1 MSENSI
7 LEGKKILIVDDEL
20 DIVDAL
26 EELLPMCDV
35 AKASTFDEAK
45 ELLES
50 RYFDLAI
57 LDIMGV
63 DGYKLLNM
71 AKRRNITAVM
81 LTAHAFSP
89 DNLARSIKEGAASYL
104 PKEEMARIT
113 AFLIDILKA
122 QEEGKSTWEPWQE
135 RLPPSLATTSQ
146 VMSPGK
152 NGFCSML
159 KSRSRA
165 LCPLDSMKSFTIW
178 NSEPLVSRFAIISMV
193 FFIFQFPQ
201 IFVHFFPE
209 LRALMLSLKRFQN
222 SLSVSCQAAP
232 HLFSK

>member
-1 MSENSI
+1 MSENAM
-7 LEGKKILIVDDEL
+7 LEGKKILIVDDEP

-26 EELLPMCDV
+26 EELLSMCEV
-35 AKASTFDEAK
+35 SKASTFDEAK

-50 RYFDLAI
+50 QDFDLAI

-89 DNLARSIKEGAASYL
+89 DNLVKSIEEGAASYI

-122 QEEGKSTWEPWQE
+122 QEEGKNTWGPWQE
-135 RLPPSLATTSQ
+135 RLPSSYFERRWGAAWQDTDKEFWKKFRAGIRARSQ
-146 VMSPGK
+146 S
-152 NGFCSML
+152 
-159 KSRSRA
+159 
-165 LCPLDSMKSFTIW
+165 
-178 NSEPLVSRFAIISMV
+178 
-193 FFIFQFPQ
+193 
-201 IFVHFFPE
+201 
-209 LRALMLSLKRFQN
+209 
-222 SLSVSCQAAP
+222 
-232 HLFSK
+232 SKTDA